1 MAARLRPRSA
11 HFAGGLRLKLQS
23 RCQRTADIRSRA
35 STGPQNRQAQAILHD
50 RATDQLPGRNP
61 LQPLLRHR
69 QGRSDTGLCTIPADA
84 MDARSQRAR
93 RSYRQVRTRCLAKAA
108 LWSTPNLPE
117 GAQGDACSAPTM
129 PSPITQSFGLS
140 SDAVLDQQHERARD
154 QRSGANQPPGRTL
167 AVARLRCLGV
177 GLNRIV

>member
-1 MAARLRPRSA
+1 MAETLRPRSA
-11 HFAGGLRLKLQS
+11 HFASGLRLKLRS
-23 RCQRTADIRSRA
+23 RCQRTADIRSHT
-35 STGPQNRQAQAILHD
+35 STGTQNRQAQAMVHD

-61 LQPLLRHR
+61 LQQLLRHR
-69 QGRSDTGLCTIPADA
+69 QRRSDTGLWTIPTEA
-84 MDARSQRAR
+84 MNARNQRAR
-93 RSYRQVRTRCLAKAA
+93 RSHRQVRTRCLTKAA

-129 PSPITQSFGLS
+129 PSAITQSFGLS